1 MKYQLIKPI
10 NQNYS
15 IIQQILTNRNIP
27 LNFIPFYLNTT
38 DNNINPPEA
47 LGQDKLKAAAALLI
61 KTIQSNSQALVIV
74 DADCDGFTSSA
85 ILINYLHD
93 LFPSWVEN
101 NLTYRVHD
109 GKQHGLNDH
118 IEWILKVVSD
128 PLDKR
133 DYSLIIIPDAGSN
146 DTEECTK
153 LKQHNISSIILDHHL
168 CDIQNPDAIVIN
180 NQLCDYPNK
189 DFSGAGI
196 VYQFCRYIDKL
207 LQINNADNYLD
218 LVALGNCADMMSM
231 TSIETKHIENK
242 GFQNL
247 KNPFFI
253 HLAQKN
259 AYSMKNKINHMS
271 VAFYIAPYVNA
282 ICRSGS
288 VEQKQLVFESMLKYK
303 AFTILPS
310 TKRGHALGETE
321 QLVEQA
327 IRIVANVKARQT
339 KAQDAGLDLLE
350 QMIQKQNLLDHKV
363 LLFLLEPGQI
373 DKNIAGL
380 CANKIMAKYQRPV
393 CILTK
398 VIEQKKIE
406 QKEPITVNF
415 IDKGNGMMIMNWN
428 EQPPFDPP
436 YTITISSY
444 QGSARGCDKVGIN
457 DFKSICA
464 ETGVCE
470 YCTGHPGA
478 FGLGIKEE
486 NIQEFIKKT
495 DAALTNMPDEA
506 TYHVDYIYQV
516 NNINPDDILSIA
528 NMEDLW
534 GKDMDQPLICIEHI
548 KVSSDM
554 VTVYQKKDNT
564 LKITLPNGISLM
576 KFKATDEQCYKLQNQ
591 GFGYM
596 ELNIIGTCFKN
607 EWMGNISPQIF
618 IQDYEIIDSN
628 EYIF

>member
-1 MKYQLIKPI
+1 MKYKLIKPI

-15 IIQQILTNRNIP
+15 PVEQILTNRG
-27 LNFIPFYLNTT
+27 IPFNEISHYINTT
-38 DNNINPPEA
+38 DNDINPPEA
-47 LGQDKLKAAAALLI
+47 LGENKLKAAAALLI
-61 KTIQSNSQALVIV
+61 KTIQSDNQTLVIV
-74 DADCDGFTSSA
+74 DADADGFTSSA

-118 IEWILKVVSD
+118 IDWILKVTSD
-128 PLDKR
+128 PLDNR
-133 DYSLIIIPDAGSN
+133 NYSLIIIPDAGSN
-146 DTEECTK
+146 DTEECKK
-153 LKQHNISSIILDHHL
+153 LSENNIKTIVLDHHL
-168 CDIQNPDAIVIN
+168 CDQFNPYAIVIN

-218 LVALGNCADMMSM
+218 LAALGNCADMMSM

-247 KNPFFI
+247 KNPFFV
-253 HLAQKN
+253 HLAEKN

-271 VAFYIAPYVNA
+271 VAFYIAPYINA

-288 VEQKQLVFESMLKYK
+288 IEQKQLVFESMLKYK

-310 TKRGHALGETE
+310 TKRGHSLGETE

-327 IRIVANVKARQT
+327 MRVVANVKARQT
-339 KAQDAGLDLLE
+339 KAQDNGLELLE
-350 QMIQKQNLLDHKV
+350 QMIQKQHLLDHKV

-373 DKNIAGL
+373 DRNIAGL
-380 CANKIMAKYQRPV
+380 SANKLMAKYQRPV
-393 CILTK
+393 CVLTK
-398 VIEQKKIE
+398 VTDQRVEL
-406 QKEPITVNF
+406 PW
-415 IDKGNGMMIMNWN
+415 DKPSDQVIV
-428 EQPPFDPP
+428 
-436 YTITISSY
+436 TY

-464 ETGVCE
+464 DTGVCE

-478 FGLGIKEE
+478 FGLSIKKE
-486 NIQEFIKKT
+486 NIQKFIKKT
-495 DAALTNMPDEA
+495 DVALKDMPNEA
-506 TYHVDYIYQV
+506 IYYVDYIYQE
-516 NNINPDDILSIA
+516 NNINPDYILSIA

-576 KFKATDEQCYKLQNQ
+576 KFKATDEECYKLQNQ
-591 GFGYM
+591 GFGYT
-596 ELNIIGTCFKN
+596 ELNIIGKTNRN
-607 EWMGNISPQIF
+607 EWMGHISPQIF
-618 IQDYEIIDSN
+618 IEQYEVIDSDK
-628 EYIF
+628 YVF

>member
-1 MKYQLIKPI
+1 MKYKLIKPI

-15 IIQQILTNRNIP
+15 PIEQILTNRNIP
-27 LNFIPFYLNTT
+27 FDEISHYINTT
-38 DNNINPPEA
+38 DNDINPPEA
-47 LGQDKLKAAAALLI
+47 LGEDKLKAAAVLLI
-61 KTIQSNSQALVIV
+61 KTIQSDNQALVIV
-74 DADCDGFTSSA
+74 DADADGFTSSA

-101 NLTYRVHD
+101 KLTYRVHD

-118 IEWILKVVSD
+118 MEWILKVTSD
-128 PLDKR
+128 LIDER
-133 DYSLIIIPDAGSN
+133 NYSLVILPDAGSN

-153 LKQHNISSIILDHHL
+153 LKQYNIATIVLDHHL

-207 LQINNADNYLD
+207 LQIDNADNYLD
-218 LVALGNCADMMSM
+218 LTALGNCADMMSM

-247 KNPFFI
+247 KNPFFVY
-253 HLAQKN
+253 LAEKN

-288 VEQKQLVFESMLKYK
+288 IEQKQLVFESMLKYK

-327 IRIVANVKARQT
+327 IRTVANVKARQT

-350 QMIQKQNLLDHKV
+350 QMIQDQNLLNHKV

-373 DKNIAGL
+373 DRNIAGL
-380 CANKIMAKYQRPV
+380 SANKLMAKYQRPV
-393 CILTK
+393 CVLTK
-398 VIEQKKIE
+398 VTEY
-406 QKEPITVNF
+406 T
-415 IDKGNGMMIMNWN
+415 DLYT
-428 EQPPFDPP
+428 PPWEESFEKPLV
-436 YTITISSY
+436 TY

-478 FGLGIKEE
+478 FGLSIKQE
-486 NIQEFIKKT
+486 NIQAFIKKT
-495 DAALTNMPDEA
+495 DAALKDMPDEA
-506 TYHVDYIYQV
+506 IYYVDYIY
-516 NNINPDDILSIA
+516 NEKDLKADDILAIA
-528 NMEDLW
+528 DMEDLW
-534 GKDMDQPLICIEHI
+534 GKDIQEPLLCI
-548 KVSSDM
+548 KNVNVSSDM

-564 LKITLPNGISLM
+564 LKITLSNGISLM
-576 KFKATDEQCYKLQNQ
+576 KFKATDEECDKLQNQ

-596 ELNIIGTCFKN
+596 ELNIIGRANKN
-607 EWMGNISPQIF
+607 EWIGNVTPQIF
-618 IQDYEIIDSN
+618 IQDYQIIDSN
-628 EYIF
+628 KYIF